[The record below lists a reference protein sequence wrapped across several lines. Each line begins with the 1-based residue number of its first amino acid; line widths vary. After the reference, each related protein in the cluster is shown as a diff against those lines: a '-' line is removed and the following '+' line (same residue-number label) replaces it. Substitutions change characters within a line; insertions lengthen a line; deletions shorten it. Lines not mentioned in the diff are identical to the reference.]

1 MASVLC
7 QKWFKKSPFFLSK
20 SLKFHVVWTLQFWS
34 NYTNMW
40 YKHFYKE
47 CMERLILPMP
57 ALTAAAGKSFTSKF
71 TSKFDFP
78 IGYFILLLLCWYWKS
93 EVSPY
98 IIWNRPVKHVAESS
112 LKTYII
118 SSRNGWALYQLDGF
132 NHTWIIITLFDK
144 Y

>member
-1 MASVLC
+1 MPVL
-7 QKWFKKSPFFLSK
+7 
-20 SLKFHVVWTLQFWS
+20 
-34 NYTNMW
+34 
-40 YKHFYKE
+40 
-47 CMERLILPMP
+47 
-57 ALTAAAGKSFTSKF
+57 AAAAGKSFNSKF